1 MTLKSDDAEIPVT
14 DFLLPNRWG
23 TAAHNLKNHVIVTQ
37 LLFMVVYSTSILI
50 LEIPLWCEES
60 NWQLGN
66 KVSYYWRGNW
76 NDMSASW
83 EV

>member
-1 MTLKSDDAEIPVT
+1 MLKSDDAEIPVT

-50 LEIPLWCEES
+50 LEIPLC
-60 NWQLGN
+60 
-66 KVSYYWRGNW
+66 
-76 NDMSASW
+76 M
-83 EV
+83 

>member
-1 MTLKSDDAEIPVT
+1 MMLKSDDAEIPVT

-50 LEIPLWCEES
+50 LEIPRYDVKRVAGSLGIKSHITEEVTEMIC
-60 NWQLGN
+60 QRVG
-66 KVSYYWRGNW
+66 K
-76 NDMSASW
+76 
-83 EV
+83 